1 MVPIEGRLCVWQ
13 VNTSL
18 PEKFEENVDFAQ
30 FQKTLTLKC
39 DETSQPAAFQ
49 WTPDANTPDNL
60 YYQCF
65 THRWLGW
72 KIRVVDSCDHL
83 TSASAQEDFFISR
96 IKPTFKV
103 NKENQIQYVERE
115 GKHSWNK
122 NSPLQNQQINKIKQ
136 KIRKNQNVKFT
147 VKPTTISAPIAF
159 ESTRI
164 RTPQAL
170 TTMIFKEDAIH
181 KNSMNTLGFS
191 KVDRQPKKQ
200 IKELKLQLAKNMT
213 IIPTIQ
219 DRQLIPQVITPV
231 LTTRRVNMNRGR
243 PRAKQIHDNG
253 VTYVR
258 QKAPPTLANFNQIK
272 PLKAQYL
279 KQAHKLDLDQ
289 INLQG
294 GFLPIFIDS
303 ASYGQA
309 LKPRKD
315 KKLQVTLPVH
325 IPINMPLNLPLS
337 IPINENE
344 LNGNNLGGE
353 PVSLALRKE
362 NKAMK
367 EEEAPS
373 TVSPVTTISSLII
386 PQTKRILSYL
396 STSQDT
402 PISTANLNKFSSQ
415 PVSVSLKVPTT
426 LKIPKLPT
434 TANPFISSLHPFTV
448 KQIIK
453 SMEHN
458 ERITTMRPRKSSKLT
473 IKSTTRPITTT
484 TSTTTPSTTT
494 TSSTTTT
501 QAPIIKKESI
511 FAANFDPINFGDLSS
526 SSYYHS
532 VHIAP
537 PKKGSAA
544 ESKPGSQTNKP
555 AANSLSNHQLGLVDY
570 SRPQTARASS
580 TRVSVTKYQPNLSSS
595 NQVDD
600 AILSHV
606 LSLITNNETP
616 PEVNLN
622 ARAVNS
628 RKPERTKDDDLSNVN
643 YFDSGYEVELH
654 EKLN

>member
-1 MVPIEGRLCVWQ
+1 M
-13 VNTSL
+13 NTSL
-18 PEKFEENVDFAQ
+18 PADFEEKVDFTE
-30 FQKTLTLKC
+30 FQKSLTLKC
-39 DETSQPAAFQ
+39 DESSQPAAFS

-83 TSASAQEDFFISR
+83 TSASVQEDFFISR

-103 NKENQIQYVERE
+103 NKENQIQYAERE

-122 NSPLQNQQINKIKQ
+122 NTPLQNQQINKIKQ
-136 KIRKNQNVKFT
+136 KIRKNQNVKFQ

-170 TTMIFKEDAIH
+170 TAMIFKDDAIH
-181 KNSMNTLGFS
+181 KNSMDTLAFS

-243 PRAKQIHDNG
+243 PRAKQIYENS

-337 IPINENE
+337 IPVNEND
-344 LNGNNLGGE
+344 LNGNNLVGE

-362 NKAMK
+362 NKPAK
-367 EEEAPS
+367 EEEQAS
-373 TVSPVTTISSLII
+373 TASPATTISSLII

-458 ERITTMRPRKSSKLT
+458 ERITTIRPRKSSKLT
-473 IKSTTRPITTT
+473 IKSTTRPITST
-484 TSTTTPSTTT
+484 TSTTTPPTTT
-494 TSSTTTT
+494 TSTTTT
-501 QAPIIKKESI
+501 QAPLIKKESI

-537 PKKGSAA
+537 PKKTENG
-544 ESKPGSQTNKP
+544 SKPGSPTKPATNK
-555 AANSLSNHQLGLVDY
+555 LSNHQLGLVDY
-570 SRPQTARASS
+570 NRPQSARASS
-580 TRVSVTKYQPNLSSS
+580 TRVSVTKYQPNLSTS

-622 ARAVNS
+622 ARNVNS
-628 RKPERTKDDDLSNVN
+628 RKTERTKEDDLSNVN
-643 YFDSGYEVELH
+643 YFDNGYEVELH